1 MTKDA
6 RSAQEI
12 SDWLVG
18 EVAKLIAVERS
29 VVSPDGPLVDYLTDS
44 RDALSLA
51 AELQHWLGR
60 DVSAYVMW
68 DFPTIAALARHLA
81 DPEATSATR

>member
-1 MTKDA
+1 MTTVR

-18 EVAKLIAVERS
+18 EVARLIEADRAA
-29 VVSPDGPLVDYLTDS
+29 VSPEGPLVDYLTDS

-51 AELQHWLGR
+51 AELQDWLGR
-60 DVSAYVMW
+60 EVSAYVMW
-68 DFPTIAALARHLA
+68 DFPTIASLARHLA
-81 DPEATSATR
+81 EAEATPTTR